1 MLKINIEI
9 SETADGLTDIEKAV
23 LAALS
28 GSNAQTLQV
37 GEVKVSTPVE
47 APTKEAP
54 AEAPAE
60 PEKPKRTRR
69 TKAEIDAEKKAK
81 EAEAAKEAEVLQEV
95 EAKTL
100 QEELAEEDT
109 SEDSDEKPTMD
120 DAVSAATVLVSA
132 GRQQELKKI
141 LETLETPR
149 VSKLADKDIPAF
161 LQAVKELG

>member
-9 SETADGLTDIEKAV
+9 SENHDGLTDIEKAV
-23 LAALS
+23 LAALG
-28 GSNAQTLQV
+28 GSSVQTVQV
-37 GEVKVSTPVE
+37 GEVKVSTPAK
-47 APTKEAP
+47 APTTEP

-100 QEELAEEDT
+100 QEELAEDDSAE
-109 SEDSDEKPTMD
+109 ESDEKPTMD